1 MQAVLLHSHFPSV
14 DDVDAFLSG
23 LAAQLAHVY
32 RVAVV
37 GIVADA
43 DVFYA
48 CRLRRLPL
56 VGVYLQAIIIGFCH
70 ARSSCR
76 CNATSFPSC
85 FLSRGSAALHRLPI
99 LYPTAGALFV
109 DIQIKIIRNEPRCE
123 AVPDFL
129 KYNNQE

>member
-1 MQAVLLHSHFPSV
+1 MSYGSLLFHRHGVLWGAVFFHLTCWQSFP
-14 DDVDAFLSG
+14 
-23 LAAQLAHVY
+23 
-32 RVAVV
+32 VV
-37 GIVADA
+37 
-43 DVFYA
+43 
-48 CRLRRLPL
+48 PT
-56 VGVYLQAIIIGFCH
+56 
-70 ARSSCR
+70 
-76 CNATSFPSC
+76 ATFFPSC